1 MKARKDYEDVTDHI
15 KSLKSQTKGGEP
27 SLKQQRKI
35 QSLSE
40 TLQQEQ
46 MNTGRERER
55 VIEVIMFK
63 MFIIQ
68 YFSMLNFFFLSN
80 L

>member
-1 MKARKDYEDVTDHI
+1 MTGHI

-55 VIEVIMFK
+55 VIEVSFSFFK
-63 MFIIQ
+63 H
-68 YFSMLNFFFLSN
+68 LS
-80 L
+80 LIHI

>member
-1 MKARKDYEDVTDHI
+1 MTGHI

-55 VIEVIMFK
+55 VIEVSFSFFK
-63 MFIIQ
+63 HFIIKI
-68 YFSMLNFFFLSN
+68 YKVLNSL
-80 L
+80 